1 MWSQYSTKVFS
12 QDSCIPQ
19 PTSSSAAPGCPADT
33 QKKCYWPIA
42 GTLWGF
48 IGVLGLCF
56 IWFLH
61 RIGFFAW
68 AWKAIKSIYKTLFET
83 VKNIKNLK
91 QLQEEFRSSIQA
103 FVKETKDAQKKLR
116 VTFIKDRAEFLNGL
130 QQTKI
135 LLRKKERIAQRY
147 VIEQTNQALRQ
158 KNNPSVILPEGGLT
172 NFVQKQLN
180 TAQLGPAQL
189 GPAQLGPAQLGP
201 AQLGPAQLGPAPEE
215 ITAIAR
221 ATEGRFFV

>member
-1 MWSQYSTKVFS
+1 MWSQYSTKPFS
-12 QDSCIPQ
+12 QDSCIPR
-19 PTSSSAAPGCPADT
+19 PTSSSAAPGCPVDT

-68 AWKAIKSIYKTLFET
+68 SGKAIKSIYKTLFET

-103 FVKETKDAQKKLR
+103 FIKETRDSQKKLR
-116 VTFIKDRAEFLNGL
+116 EEFIKDRARFLNGL

-135 LLRKKERIAQRY
+135 LLRKKEKIAQKY
-147 VIEQTNQALRQ
+147 VVEQTKQAMRQ
-158 KNNPSVILPEGGLT
+158 KNNPSVILPEGGLK
-172 NFVQKQLN
+172 NFVQKQLSVE
-180 TAQLGPAQL
+180 QLGAAQ
-189 GPAQLGPAQLGP
+189 PSAAQPSAALESIPP
-201 AQLGPAQLGPAPEE
+201 
-215 ITAIAR
+215 R
-221 ATEGRFFV
+221 TEGRFFV